1 MALTTKQLAVAL
13 YQALSDTPDREV
25 PAVIDRFFNLLAQ
38 RHMFSKAE
46 RVIADFQHYAYATE
60 GVHEVQ
66 AETAQALGESDQAAL
81 AKQLTTALGGPIAL
95 SVKHTPS
102 LRGGLRLRI
111 NDTIID
117 GSLSGQL
124 ERIRALA
131 VI

>member
-13 YQALSDTPDREV
+13 YEALSDTPDREV

-46 RVIADFQHYAYATE
+46 RVIADFQRYAYAAQ
-60 GVHEVQ
+60 GVHEVH
-66 AETAQALGESDQAAL
+66 AQTVLPLNEQEQTLL
-81 AKQLTTALGGPIAL
+81 AKQLTTALGGPVVLTVAP
-95 SVKHTPS
+95 TPN

-111 NDTIID
+111 GDTIID

-124 ERIRALA
+124 ERIRAQA